1 MEQYCQTECS
11 FCLMEARRYPVAV
24 PRISAERR
32 AQRREQIVDAAIRS
46 VMRSGFQG
54 MTMAQVIE
62 ESGLSAGA
70 VYGYFAS
77 KDDLL
82 VAVADARIGD
92 IDAILRYVLDA
103 PEPVHPAYAIQMLID
118 QMADLSMHP
127 DGDLTVVVVQIW
139 GQAVLG
145 GEVHAILAPRIQ
157 GVLTT
162 LTQLV
167 RRWRDAGRLPA
178 DADPHAMARVLL
190 SMLPGYL
197 LQRLVVGDIAP
208 NDYAQGL
215 RDLMAGGNG

>member
-1 MEQYCQTECS
+1 MEV
-11 FCLMEARRYPVAV
+11 RRYPVAV
-24 PRISAERR
+24 PRITAERR
-32 AQRREQIVDAAIRS
+32 AQRREQIVEAAIRS

-92 IDAILRYVLDA
+92 MDAILRYVLDA
-103 PEPVHPAYAIQMLID
+103 PEPVHPAFAIQMLVD
-118 QMADLSMHP
+118 QLADLSRHP

-215 RDLMAGGNG
+215 RDLMAGGSE